1 VSEFTMKR
9 SIASTILHLALGIHA
24 GFPGAVAGQQAGQE
38 PTRLVVRAV
47 SHDAKVIG
55 TSVGGAR
62 ITVRDL
68 ETGRELA
75 SGVQEGGTGSTP
87 LIVQRPRER
96 GASVYEGS
104 ASFTATLPLERPTR
118 VEVVAEGPLR
128 TPYASQRASKTLL
141 LVPGR
146 HVEGDGLILELHGFT
161 VEILAPEATSGEAS
175 SAGAAARARGGEP
188 LTVLARVTML
198 CGCPTEPGGT
208 WDADRMDISAR
219 LIRDG
224 RVVARA
230 PLAFAG
236 QTSTYT
242 GTIVAPEAGTYQ
254 LEVLAV
260 DKVEPNAGMATIR
273 VVVER

>member
-1 VSEFTMKR
+1 MNR
-9 SIASTILHLALGIHA
+9 SIASTILLLTLGLHATFPRSLAS
-24 GFPGAVAGQQAGQE
+24 QQTAPE
-38 PTRLVVRAV
+38 ATRLVVRAV

-62 ITVRDL
+62 ITVRDV

-104 ASFTATLPLERPTR
+104 ASFTATLQLERPTR

-161 VEILAPEATSGEAS
+161 VEILAPEAQAAGGGADPSSGDAP
-175 SAGAAARARGGEP
+175 ARTHGGEP
-188 LTVLARVTML
+188 ITVRARVTML

-208 WDADRMDISAR
+208 WDADRMDITAR
-219 LIRDG
+219 LIQDG
-224 RVVARA
+224 RVVAEA

-242 GTIVAPEAGTYQ
+242 GTIVAPEAGTYE

-260 DKVEPNAGMATIR
+260 DEVEPNAGVATIR